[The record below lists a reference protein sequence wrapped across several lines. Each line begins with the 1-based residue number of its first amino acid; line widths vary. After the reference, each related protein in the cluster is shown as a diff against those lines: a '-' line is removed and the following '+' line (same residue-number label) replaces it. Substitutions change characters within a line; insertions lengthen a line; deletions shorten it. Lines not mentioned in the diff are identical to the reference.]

1 MATVRAGSK
10 SALIVV
16 DTQVGVLA
24 RAWDTPRVV
33 ANVAHAVARAR
44 AAGTPVIWVQHA
56 DNQLVSGSPEWQLVP
71 ELQPHAGD
79 AVVHKQFE
87 SSFENTALEDLL
99 ARHAV
104 SRIVLAGAMTNWCI
118 RATAYAALD
127 RGYDLV
133 LVNDAHTTGSI
144 ELDDGVMIE
153 AEKTVQE
160 LNLVL
165 RWISYPGRT
174 SGTATAAD
182 VDFAAGAPA

>member
-1 MATVRAGSK
+1 MATVRSGNKA
-10 SALIVV
+10 ALVVV

-44 AAGTPVIWVQHA
+44 AAGTPVLWVQHA
-56 DNQLVSGSPEWQLVP
+56 DSQLVSGSPEWQLVP
-71 ELQPHAGD
+71 ELQPQAGE
-79 AVVHKQFE
+79 ATVHKQHE
-87 SSFENTALEDLL
+87 SSFENTTLDELL

-127 RGYDLV
+127 RGYDLT
-133 LVNDAHTTGSI
+133 LLSDAHTTGSI
-144 ELDDGVMIE
+144 ALDDGGTIE
-153 AEKTVQE
+153 ADKIVQE

-165 RWISYPGRT
+165 HWISYPGRS

-182 VDFAAGAPA
+182 VALA